1 MQRHIYDCNAG
12 CPVESTLQIISGKWK
27 SMIIY
32 HLFQNETC
40 HFGQLQRELVDCSR
54 RMLALQLNDLEQDGI
69 IKKTIYQVKPLRTD
83 YQLTEFGR
91 TLEPVIE
98 AMTNW
103 GSFYNQKKASRT

>member
-1 MQRHIYDCNAG
+1 
-12 CPVESTLQIISGKWK
+12 
-27 SMIIY
+27 
-32 HLFQNETC
+32 
-40 HFGQLQRELVDCSR
+40 
-54 RMLALQLNDLEQDGI
+54 MLALQLNDLEQDGI